1 MNESSNIII
10 LHGWGLNGQKYEKLS
25 ELLKK
30 KGYKVSA
37 PDLPGFGS
45 EPLKSESMNLGDY
58 VKFLDNLIKKN
69 KISKPILI
77 GHSFGGR
84 IALRYAF
91 ENPSKVSKL
100 ILTGTPIIREKSF
113 SKKIVYA
120 TAVIGGKIFK
130 KFPNNLKERI
140 RKILYFAIGEWDY
153 YKAGS
158 LKQVFKNIIG
168 EDLIKYIKE
177 IKIPV
182 FLIWGEND
190 KIVPAKYLKD
200 IKKLNRE
207 VTCKTVPGIGHKL
220 PYEKPEQFLEEIK
233 SLI

>member
-25 ELLKK
+25 QLLEK
-30 KGYKVSA
+30 KGYKVFA
-37 PDLPGFGS
+37 PDFPGFGS
-45 EPLKSESMNLGDY
+45 EPLKSESMDLGDY
-58 VKFLDNLIKKN
+58 VEFLNNLIKKN

-84 IALRYAF
+84 VALRYGF

-113 SKKIVYA
+113 SKKIAYA
-120 TAVIGGKIFK
+120 GAVIGGRIFK
-130 KFPNNLKERI
+130 KFPDIQKERI
-140 RKILYFAIGEWDY
+140 RKVLYFAIGEWDY

-182 FLIWGEND
+182 FLIWGKND

-207 VTCKTVPGIGHKL
+207 VIYKTVPGVGHKL
-220 PYEKPEQFLEEIK
+220 PYEKPEQFFEEIK